1 MDQQL
6 ILIFAGSTALALLIG
21 LGVGLFIQRRIAAVQ
36 LDALQ
41 SQIAALQLSL
51 EQQTTQ
57 LAEGQASLQACQ
69 DQLHASQRDLA
80 VNADRV
86 AQQAEALAQSRA
98 SLRQHEQLNSEL
110 KTELARQQSA
120 YQHLQT
126 ATAEQIAL
134 LSDAKKQLTDQFE
147 QLANRIFDEKS
158 QRFQSHSREALELQL
173 KPFRDQL
180 SEFRGRVDH
189 IYSDEN
195 RERGELKEQLKNLQ
209 EMNRNISKEAQN
221 LTRALKGDNKAQGNW
236 GEVILERVLEESGL
250 RKGHEYLTQQSFTD
264 DSGKRRQPDVIVRL
278 PDDKDIVI
286 DAKVSLIA
294 YERYCSSEDDAE
306 RQTFLREHAQSV
318 KAHING
324 LSTKGYEHIEELRTL
339 DFVFIFIPVEAAFM
353 AAFEHDPELFRSAY
367 EKNIIV
373 VGPTTLLATL
383 RTVQSIWRYER
394 QNQNAEKIAKEA
406 GALHDQFALVVQSL
420 EDIGKHLDRGRDA
433 FDKTM
438 NRMTVGRGNLVGRV
452 SRLEALGAKVKKTL
466 PVALTDRADV
476 DLDEDIETDSD
487 TN

>member
-6 ILIFAGSTALALLIG
+6 LLMLAGATMLALFIG
-21 LGVGLFIQRRIAAVQ
+21 LGAGLLIQRRIAAVQ
-36 LDALQ
+36 QDALGKQ
-41 SQIAALQLSL
+41 MDTLQLTI
-51 EQQTTQ
+51 EQQSTQ
-57 LAEGQASLQACQ
+57 LSEMEGRLATCREH
-69 DQLHASQRDLA
+69 LHTSQRDLA

-86 AQQAEALAQSRA
+86 AQQAETLLANKA
-98 SLRQHEQLNSEL
+98 SLSQHEQINSEL

-180 SEFRGRVDH
+180 TEFRGRVDH

-286 DAKVSLIA
+286 DAKVSLVA
-294 YERYCSSEDDAE
+294 YERYCSSDDEGE
-306 RQTFLREHAQSV
+306 RQAFLREHAQSV

-353 AAFEHDPELFRSAY
+353 AAFEHDPELFRNAY

-420 EDIGKHLDRGRDA
+420 EDVGKHLDRGRDA

-438 NRMTVGRGNLVGRV
+438 NRMTMGRGNLVGRV

-476 DLDEDIETDSD
+476 DVEDDSELEG
-487 TN
+487 N